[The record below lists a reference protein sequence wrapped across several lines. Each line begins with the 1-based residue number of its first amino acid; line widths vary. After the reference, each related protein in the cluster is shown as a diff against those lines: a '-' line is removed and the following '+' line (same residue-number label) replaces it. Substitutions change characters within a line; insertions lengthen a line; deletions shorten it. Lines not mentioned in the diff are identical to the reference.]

1 MTLATLSQPG
11 DFAKISYNHPLKYI
25 TALTGY
31 VYNASGSG
39 VVKLE
44 FRWSTTNLIK
54 NAWMELNNANLAGVT
69 ECGSK
74 WDPND
79 DLWIDF
85 RITLISGGPI
95 QIHEIAVEYTQDPI
109 AQDKFLGFKPVA
121 TACQCGNITA
131 LTKIENFSFQPYKV
145 NPAVALYSSL
155 SFTINQLFGH
165 SVEYARAV
173 PLMNGRDVTLKE
185 WTLYDVDDPCCIKV
199 LVPNNEF
206 PDNKIN
212 FGPMG
217 LDFEMPFEVH
227 IDKAYF
233 EDIFGIGTGPQKR
246 DIVYFPLTNRIYEV
260 QSSYLYRDFMNKP
273 VYWKV
278 NLAKYAPKSNRTETK
293 DHRDFLDSISR
304 DTEELFGA
312 VLEADALEKTKPQQ
326 YDPKIGSSAYDPTR
340 LYIAEELLI
349 LSEDFKNYYTLI
361 SNSQYDLG
369 SSVGAT
375 LDPNYNTYVNNSY
388 VPFYFTGGPE
398 ERNQIV
404 YRSTVD
410 FGLAD
415 NRAFTAWF
423 KDINPK
429 VLPPRDQVVGNFT
442 VISITPT
449 HTLVQFSISAT
460 RNYIAPDLIKFSRP
474 NGIVFY
480 GEYDSSPAPGLHRVK
495 LPKAVYDFLQAQHS
509 GWATMG
515 NFYSELTFEKEIFY
529 GYDMDNLKGWKLSL
543 IVGRYM
549 KLKLN
554 DKIKYFILPINLTQY
569 QWYAVFL
576 NISNECGQ
584 IALNVWTRKWNPND
598 PTPQNTTDLENIYAN
613 AISWSAEDLTVTD
626 ETWKHYRLLSTPL
639 IVTNLR
645 LFDSVENDTDKQ
657 QIILNQNIVE
667 DSQLAII
674 IDNALPRLKLPWI
687 AKTK

>member
-1 MTLATLSQPG
+1 MTLATLSYPG
-11 DFAKISYNHPLKYI
+11 DFAKISYNQPLKYI
-25 TALTGY
+25 TALTGFT
-31 VYNASGSG
+31 YNATGSG
-39 VVKLE
+39 VVKRE

-69 ECGSK
+69 TCGSK
-74 WDPND
+74 WDVND

-95 QIHEIAVEYTQDPI
+95 QIQEIAVTYTQDPI
-109 AQDKFLGFKPVA
+109 AEDTFVGFVPVA
-121 TACQCGNITA
+121 TACECGNITS

-206 PDNKIN
+206 PDNRIN
-212 FGPMG
+212 FGAMG
-217 LDFEMPFEVH
+217 LDFEIPFEIH
-227 IDKAYF
+227 IDRAYF
-233 EDIFGIGTGPQKR
+233 EDIFGTGTGPQKR
-246 DIVYFPLTNRIYEV
+246 DILYFPLTNRIYEV
-260 QSSYLYRDFMNKP
+260 QSSYLFRDFMNKP

-278 NLAKYAPKSNRTETK
+278 NLAKYSPKSNRTETK
-293 DHRDFLDSISR
+293 DQRDFLDSISR
-304 DTEELFGA
+304 NTEDLFGKT
-312 VLEADALEKTKPQQ
+312 LQNDALEKTKPQQ
-326 YDPKIGSSAYDPTR
+326 YDPKIGSLNYDPTR
-340 LYIAEELLI
+340 LYINENLLI
-349 LSEDFKNYYTLI
+349 TTEEFKNYYTLI

-369 SSVGAT
+369 SSVGT
-375 LDPNYNTYVNNSY
+375 SLDPAYLNYVNNAY
-388 VPFYFTGGPE
+388 MPYYFGNSPE
-398 ERNQIV
+398 DRNLVV
-404 YRSTVD
+404 YRSNVD
-410 FGLAD
+410 FNLDAG
-415 NRAFTAWF
+415 RAFTAWF

-429 VLPPRDQVVGNFT
+429 VMPPRDQVIGSFSI
-442 VISITPT
+442 ISILQTYT
-449 HTLVQFSISAT
+449 VVQFSISAT
-460 RNYIAPDLIKFSRP
+460 RNYVAPDLIKFTRP

-480 GEYDSSPAPGLHRVK
+480 GTYDSSPAPGIHRVRV
-495 LPKAVYDFLQAQHS
+495 PKSIYDFLQAAHS
-509 GWATMG
+509 GWPTMG
-515 NFYSELTFEKEIFY
+515 NFYSELTFEKELLW
-529 GYDMDNLKGWKLSL
+529 GYDPDLQKGWRLSL

-549 KLKLN
+549 KLYLN
-554 DKIKYFILPINLTQY
+554 DKEQYFILPINLTQY
-569 QWYAVFL
+569 YWYAVFL

-584 IALNVWTRKWNPND
+584 ISLNLWTRKWNPND

-613 AISWSAEDLTVTD
+613 AITWAAEDLSVSGD
-626 ETWKHYRLLSTPL
+626 NWKKYRLLSTPL
-639 IVTNLR
+639 MITNIR
-645 LFDSVENDTDKQ
+645 LFECVENDIVKQ

-687 AKTK
+687 ANTK